1 MPTGAHV
8 HVDGYIGRV
17 WRQVRPRYEFLF
29 LHEACELR
37 LDDLAETVRSL
48 RERRDRA
55 GQSVVLLSLGHRE
68 SGLLRSFRSALAS
81 VSPGSF

>member
-17 WRQVRPRYEFLF
+17 WRQVRPLHEFLF
-29 LHEACELR
+29 LHETCELR
-37 LDDLAETVRSL
+37 LDDLAETVRIL

-55 GQSVVLLSLGHRE
+55 GQRVVPLSLSHRE
-68 SGLLRSFRSALAS
+68 NGLLRSFRNALAS